1 MLLGGAP
8 NLTKIELINE
18 QQDLIFEEKTRSYNQ
33 NVLKNYVH
41 HKWYEWCLDM
51 NNNFDHNEIYWNRER
66 PEKFRV
72 D

>member
-33 NVLKNYVH
+33 NVLRNYVYL
-41 HKWYEWCLDM
+41 KCYEWASDI
-51 NNNFDHNEIYWNRER
+51 NNNYDHNEIY
-66 PEKFRV
+66 
-72 D
+72 